1 MGEKL
6 VLRFL
11 GVLETNEYTL
21 KQSHGVSPFSVA
33 MANTTLEGES
43 ACGYLLSKTV
53 RSIDIVRSEKIG
65 LLDLPHLLDNP
76 TGLTTRRLDNAA
88 RYPQLHS
95 PSSNEGILFLAG
107 MKEKNREVCR
117 VGSAILSE

>member
-6 VLRFL
+6 VLWFFGL
-11 GVLETNEYTL
+11 LETNEYTL

-53 RSIDIVRSEKIG
+53 HSIDKFNE
-65 LLDLPHLLDNP
+65 LLSGP
-76 TGLTTRRLDNAA
+76 
-88 RYPQLHS
+88 
-95 PSSNEGILFLAG
+95 
-107 MKEKNREVCR
+107 
-117 VGSAILSE
+117 

>member
-6 VLRFL
+6 VLWFFGL
-11 GVLETNEYTL
+11 LETNEYTL

-53 RSIDIVRSEKIG
+53 HSIDR
-65 LLDLPHLLDNP
+65 
-76 TGLTTRRLDNAA
+76 
-88 RYPQLHS
+88 
-95 PSSNEGILFLAG
+95 
-107 MKEKNREVCR
+107 
-117 VGSAILSE
+117 

>member
-6 VLRFL
+6 VLWFFGL
-11 GVLETNEYTL
+11 LETNEYTL

-53 RSIDIVRSEKIG
+53 HSIARLK
-65 LLDLPHLLDNP
+65 
-76 TGLTTRRLDNAA
+76 TG
-88 RYPQLHS
+88 
-95 PSSNEGILFLAG
+95 
-107 MKEKNREVCR
+107 
-117 VGSAILSE
+117 

>member
-21 KQSHGVSPFSVA
+21 KQSHGVSPFSGA

-53 RSIDIVRSEKIG
+53 RSIVIKNDKKICYLLQQLMAKNPSG
-65 LLDLPHLLDNP
+65 LCSTDY
-76 TGLTTRRLDNAA
+76 T
-88 RYPQLHS
+88 
-95 PSSNEGILFLAG
+95 
-107 MKEKNREVCR
+107 
-117 VGSAILSE
+117 